1 MKKQSLSFTVGI
13 PTYYGGPGLV
23 KTAKSILS
31 SKGLDKF
38 RFIVCVDGNPLDK
51 SIEKQLKDLGV
62 DVIFSVEREGQV
74 ARINQ
79 IIGLTRTD
87 LLILTQDDIKY
98 EPDTIAK
105 IVKAFE
111 ENLKVT
117 MVSARLYPFP
127 AKTFLESAIEAGVRL
142 THKIGDGWRNGD
154 NFLLASGRCLVF
166 RTDFVKKLDI
176 PEEVIN
182 SDAYLYFEN
191 KRKGGKFL
199 ALPDAVVYNKS
210 PQTLDEQLKQSRKFQ
225 YSLEELNNYIDINA
239 EEEYQIPKSVA
250 LWAYLSEL
258 ARNPL
263 ATIVYVAMFLYT
275 RIAGK
280 NMYSNAKRFWETDKS
295 TKEVS

>member
-1 MKKQSLSFTVGI
+1 MKKQSLSLTVGI

-38 RFIVCVDGNPLDK
+38 RFIVCVDGNPLEK
-51 SIEKQLKDLGV
+51 EIEKQLKELGV
-62 DVIFSVEREGQV
+62 EVVFSAKRGGQV

-79 IIGLTRTD
+79 IIGLTNTD

-117 MVSARLYPFP
+117 MVSARLHPLP
-127 AKTFLESAIEAGVRL
+127 AKTFFESVVEVGVRL

-154 NFLLASGRCLVF
+154 NYLLSSGRCLAF
-166 RTDFVKKLDI
+166 RTKFIKKFKI

-182 SDAYLYFEN
+182 SDAYLYLEN

-199 ALPDAVVYNKS
+199 ALTDAIVYNKS
-210 PQTLDEQLKQSRKFQ
+210 PQTLNEQLKQSRKFQ
-225 YSLEELNNYIDINA
+225 YSMEELVKYVNTDLTDEYKVPKLISIPAYLEELV
-239 EEEYQIPKSVA
+239 KH
-250 LWAYLSEL
+250 
-258 ARNPL
+258 PL
-263 ATIVYVAMFLYT
+263 ATIGYLSLFLYT
-275 RIAGK
+275 RTQQR
-280 NMYSNAKRFWETDKS
+280 NMYAKAKRFWETDKS
-295 TKEVS
+295 TKEAS

>member
-1 MKKQSLSFTVGI
+1 MSKQSLNLTVGI

-23 KTAKSILS
+23 KSSKSVLS

-51 SIEKQLKDLGV
+51 SIEKQLKELGV
-62 DVIFSVEREGQV
+62 EVVFSPKRGGQV
-74 ARINQ
+74 ARTNQ
-79 IIGLTRTD
+79 MIGLTRTD
-87 LLILTQDDIKY
+87 LLILTQDDIKI

-105 IVKAFE
+105 MVKAFE
-111 ENLKVT
+111 ENPKVT

-127 AKTFLESAIEAGVRL
+127 AKTFFESAIEVGVRL
-142 THKIGDGWRNGD
+142 THKIGDNWRNGD
-154 NFLLASGRCLVF
+154 NYLVSSGRCLAF
-166 RTDFVKKLDI
+166 RTEFVKKLDI

-199 ALPDAVVYNKS
+199 ALTDAVVYNKS

-239 EEEYQIPKSVA
+239 EEEYRIPKSVA

-263 ATIVYVAMFLYT
+263 ATIAYMAMFLYT
-275 RIAGK
+275 RIAGN

-295 TKEVS
+295 TKGIS